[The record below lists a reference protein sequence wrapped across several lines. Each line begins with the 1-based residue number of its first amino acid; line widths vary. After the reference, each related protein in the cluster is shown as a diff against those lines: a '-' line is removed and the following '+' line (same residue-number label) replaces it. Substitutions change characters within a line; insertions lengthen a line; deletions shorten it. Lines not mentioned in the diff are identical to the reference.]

1 MIMDGMHSNMLLT
14 GMDRPIAKRRLTR
27 PRIVVVGFCAVWLA
41 AIAWPMLRPAE
52 RRLDLATWKITISSV
67 RASPFHDFIP
77 LRGEVAPL
85 NSIVLDA
92 VQSGRVEEVMAEA
105 GQRVAAGQPLLRLSD
120 PALELDAIARET
132 QVIEQI
138 NGQHTLQLTLEAT
151 RTNDAR
157 ALADA
162 VYNIVRLARQVDRRQ
177 QIAATGY
184 GSEEKLDEAVDELA
198 YQRRLRLIALDAV
211 QRDAAVIR
219 GSTEMRASTTERLA
233 ANLAA
238 AKRQLDALIVRAPA
252 DGVLTGLDVHVGEE
266 MARGQHLGQV
276 DRDGG
281 FMVTAEIDEFFLA
294 RVKPG
299 QRFDII
305 LDGTNRSLT
314 IRKIY
319 PQVKAGKFRIDLAW
333 EGAAPPGLRRGQA
346 VQGKLGLDDDTQA
359 TVLPAGPFL
368 EASGGNWV
376 FVLTPDGSNA
386 VRREVRLGRRNAESV
401 EVLAGLAP
409 GDRVIT
415 SDTTGFDR
423 IDRIALTP

>member
-1 MIMDGMHSNMLLT
+1 MDGMHTNMPLA

-27 PRIVVVGFCAVWLA
+27 PRIIAMGLCAVWLA
-41 AIAWPMLRPAE
+41 AIAWLVLRPAE
-52 RRLDLATWKITISSV
+52 RRLDLASWKITISRV
-67 RASPFHDFIP
+67 TAAPFHDFIP

-105 GQRVAAGQPLLRLSD
+105 GQRVTAGQPLLRLSD
-120 PALELDAIARET
+120 SALELDAIARET

-184 GSEEKLDEAVDELA
+184 GSQEKLEEAVDELA
-198 YQRRLRLIALDAV
+198 YERRLRLIALDAV

-219 GSTEMRASTTERLA
+219 KSTEMSATTTERLA
-233 ANLAA
+233 ANLEA

-281 FMVTAEIDEFFLA
+281 FMVTAEVDEFFLA

-299 QRFDII
+299 QHFDVT
-305 LDGTNRSLT
+305 LDGKYLLLI

-319 PQVKAGKFRIDLAW
+319 PQVKAGKFRIDLSW
-333 EGAAPPGLRRGQA
+333 EGATPAGLRHGQA
-346 VQGKLGLDDDTQA
+346 VQGKLGLDDETPA

-376 FVLTPDGSNA
+376 FVLTPDGTNA

-423 IDRIALTP
+423 IDRIILTP